1 MNLKIIE
8 LLVLITML
16 TVLPIVQGL
25 DLGDKIQVESTLTHG
40 KTFIRGVALFP
51 RISKDGN
58 INFYAIHLYYK
69 TLNLQGLTRG
79 LIVFHHVE
87 IPKNFNGY
95 FGKFYIVGEFFGN
108 LNF

>member
-16 TVLPIVQGL
+16 TALPIVQGL
-25 DLGDKIQVESTLTHG
+25 DLGDMVQNESTITHG
-40 KTFIRGVALFP
+40 KTFIRGIALFP

-58 INFYAIHLYYK
+58 IHFFAIHLYYK
-69 TLNLQGLTRG
+69 TVNLQGLTRG
-79 LIVFHHVE
+79 MVVFQRVE

-95 FGKFYIVGEFFGN
+95 FGKLYIVGEFFGD
-108 LNF
+108 LNY